1 MNFEIFGYF
10 RESTMG
16 QLTIFDGAMQ
26 TRRNRNTLL
35 ISQLSFLLA
44 SASSRRWS
52 RVHIVHFDDLAE
64 NGVRV
69 QKRSFSNADFGADA
83 VVCVYTIYT
92 HEDAQCYLK

>member
-1 MNFEIFGYF
+1 
-10 RESTMG
+10 MG

-44 SASSRRWS
+44 CASSRHWS

-69 QKRSFSNADFGADA
+69 QKRSFSNAD
-83 VVCVYTIYT
+83 VCVYTIYT